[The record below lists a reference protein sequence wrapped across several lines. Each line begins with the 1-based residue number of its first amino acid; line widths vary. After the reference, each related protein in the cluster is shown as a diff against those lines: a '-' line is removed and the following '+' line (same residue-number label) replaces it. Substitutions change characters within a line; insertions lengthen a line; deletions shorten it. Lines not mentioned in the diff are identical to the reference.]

1 MLFDAIVLG
10 ERRRW
15 GEEPMSKVR
24 IGIVGSRF
32 QADCIAASVKLLPDE
47 AEVVAVASPTPGNA
61 EAFARRHGIPG
72 FHSDYREML
81 RDPAIEMISIT
92 APNRLHAKITIDA
105 ARAGKHVVC
114 EKPLCVTLEEA
125 DAMIDACAK
134 AGVLLL
140 YAEELVFAPKYVKA
154 KQMADEGAFGRV
166 HLVKQG
172 EKHSGPHSDWF
183 WDVEQSG
190 GGALMDLGCHGI
202 AFCWWF
208 LGKQK
213 VKSVYSQLSTQVHGK
228 RTTGDDEAVTIME
241 FENGAI
247 GVVENSWNRLGG
259 MDDSIEVFGEKGQT
273 YADMLMG
280 NALPTYSETGFGYA
294 VEKASSTKGWTY
306 PVFEEH
312 WNYGFPQEMRHFAR
326 CVRGKETPIS
336 DGETGRVVQEVL
348 YAAYASAGL
357 GRKITLPFRPKGI
370 TKPIDLWKKPELAQ
384 AAL

>member
-1 MLFDAIVLG
+1 MHYATARSHLTLT
-10 ERRRW
+10 
-15 GEEPMSKVR
+15 MSKVG

-32 QADCIAASVKLLPDE
+32 QAECIAASVKMMPEE
-47 AEVVAVASPTPGNA
+47 AEVVAVASPSKGNA
-61 EAFARRHGIPG
+61 EAFARRFGIPA
-72 FHSDYREML
+72 HYTDYREML
-81 RDPAIEMISIT
+81 RDPRVEMIHIS
-92 APNRLHAKITIDA
+92 APNYVHCRITTDA
-105 ARAGKHVVC
+105 ARAGKHVIC

-125 DAMIDACAK
+125 DEMIDACKK

-140 YAEELVFAPKYVKA
+140 YAEELFYAPKYVKA

-172 EKHSGPHSDWF
+172 EKHSGPHAAWF
-183 WDVEQSG
+183 WDVKLSG

-208 LGKQK
+208 LGKPN
-213 VKSVYSQLSTQVHGK
+213 VKSVYSQLSTQVHAD
-228 RTTGDDEAVTIME
+228 RTEGDDEAVTIIE
-241 FENGAI
+241 FDGGAI
-247 GVVENSWNRLGG
+247 GIVENSWNRPGG
-259 MDDSIEVFGEKGQT
+259 MDDSIEIFGEKGQT

-280 NALPTYSETGFGYA
+280 NALPTYSEVGFGYA
-294 VEKASSTKGWTY
+294 VEKASTTRGWTY

-326 CVRGKETPIS
+326 CVRGQESPIS

-357 GRKITLPFRPKGI
+357 GRKIEMPFRPAGI
-370 TKPIDLWKKPELAQ
+370 ARPIDLWKHPRD
-384 AAL
+384 

>member
-1 MLFDAIVLG
+1 MA
-10 ERRRW
+10 
-15 GEEPMSKVR
+15 KVR

-32 QADCIAASVKLLPDE
+32 QAECIAASVNAMPEE
-47 AEVVAVASPTPGNA
+47 AEIVAVASPTPGNA
-61 EAFARRHGIPG
+61 QEFSKRFGIKAAYT
-72 FHSDYREML
+72 DYREML
-81 RDPAIEMISIT
+81 RNPEVEMISIT
-92 APNRLHAKITIDA
+92 APNNLHAQITIDA
-105 ARAGKHVVC
+105 AKAGKHVVC

-125 DAMIDACAK
+125 DAMIEACEK

-140 YAEELVFAPKYVKA
+140 YAEELFFAPKYVKA
-154 KQMADEGAFGRV
+154 KQMADEGAFGKI

-172 EKHSGPHSDWF
+172 EKHSGPHSEWF
-183 WDVEQSG
+183 WDVKKSG

-213 VKSVYSQLSTQVHGK
+213 VKSVYSHVGNLHHRD
-228 RTTGDDEAVTIME
+228 RTEGDDEAITIIE

-247 GVVENSWNRLGG
+247 GMVESSWNRPGG

-280 NALPTYSETGFGYA
+280 NALPTYSEVGFGYA

-357 GRKITLPFRPKGI
+357 GRKITFPFRPKGI
-370 TKPIDLWKKPELAQ
+370 ARPIDLWKKPELAK

>member
-1 MLFDAIVLG
+1 
-10 ERRRW
+10 
-15 GEEPMSKVR
+15 MSKVG

-32 QADCIAASVKLLPDE
+32 QADCIASSVRMLPEE

-61 EAFARRHGIPG
+61 ADFAKRHGIPAAYTD
-72 FHSDYREML
+72 HRELL
-81 RDPAIEMISIT
+81 RDPRVEMIHIS
-92 APNRLHAKITIDA
+92 APNYIHARITVDA
-105 ARAGKHVVC
+105 AQAGKHVVC

-125 DAMIDACAK
+125 DEMLDACRK

-140 YAEELVFAPKYVKA
+140 YAEELFFAPKYVKA
-154 KQMADEGAFGRV
+154 KQMADEGAFGRI

-172 EKHSGPHSDWF
+172 EKHNGPHADWF
-183 WDVEQSG
+183 WDVKQSG

-208 LGKQK
+208 LGMPKL
-213 VKSVYSQLSTQVHGK
+213 KSVYAQLSTQVHQD
-228 RTTGDDEAVTIME
+228 RTEGDDEAITILE
-241 FENGAI
+241 FEGGAM
-247 GVVENSWNRLGG
+247 GVVENSWNRPGG
-259 MDDSIEVFGEKGQT
+259 MDDSIEVFGDKGQT

-280 NALPTYSETGFGYA
+280 NALPTYSEVGFGYA
-294 VEKASSTKGWTY
+294 VEKASTTRGWTY

-336 DGETGRVVQEVL
+336 DGRTGRFVQEVL

-357 GRKITLPFRPKGI
+357 GRKVPMPFDARGI
-370 TKPIDLWKKPELAQ
+370 GKPIDLWKHPELAR
-384 AAL
+384 L

>member
-1 MLFDAIVLG
+1 
-10 ERRRW
+10 
-15 GEEPMSKVR
+15 MSKVK

-32 QADCIAASVKLLPDE
+32 QADCIAASVKAMPEE

-61 EAFARRHGIPG
+61 EDFARRHGIPA
-72 FHSDYREML
+72 FYSDYRDL
-81 RDPAIEMISIT
+81 LKDKKVEMISIT
-92 APNRLHAKITIDA
+92 APNRLHAEITIEA

-114 EKPLCVTLEEA
+114 EKPLCITLEEA
-125 DAMIDACAK
+125 DSMIEACGK
-134 AGVLLL
+134 AGLLLL
-140 YAEELVFAPKYVKA
+140 YAEELFFAPKYVKA
-154 KQMADEGAFGRV
+154 KQMADEGAFGRI

-183 WDVEQSG
+183 WDVNQSG

-213 VKSVYSQLSTQVHGK
+213 VKSVYSQLSAHVK
-228 RTTGDDEAVTIME
+228 RTRTEGDDEAITIIE
-241 FENGAI
+241 FQDGAI
-247 GVVENSWNRLGG
+247 GVIENSWNRPGG
-259 MDDSIEVFGEKGQT
+259 MDDTIEIFGDKGQT

-280 NALPTYSETGFGYA
+280 NALPTYSEVGFGYA

-326 CVRGKETPIS
+326 CVRGKESPIS
-336 DGETGRVVQEVL
+336 DGEAGRTVMEIL

-357 GRKITLPFRPKGI
+357 GRKISLPFRPRGI
-370 TKPIDLWKKPELAQ
+370 AKPIDLWKKPELAKSS
-384 AAL
+384 L

>member
-1 MLFDAIVLG
+1 MA
-10 ERRRW
+10 
-15 GEEPMSKVR
+15 SKVG

-32 QADCIAASVKLLPDE
+32 QADCIAASVRAMPE
-47 AEVVAVASPTPGNA
+47 EMEVVAVASPTKGNA
-61 EAFARRHGIPG
+61 EAFAKRHAIPK
-72 FHSDYREML
+72 FYADYRKML
-81 RDPAIEMISIT
+81 GDPAVELVSIT
-92 APNRLHAKITIDA
+92 APNRLHAQITLDA
-105 ARAGKHVVC
+105 AKAGKHVVC
-114 EKPLCVTLEEA
+114 EKPLCITLEEA
-125 DAMIDACAK
+125 DAMIDACRK

-140 YAEELVFAPKYVKA
+140 YAEELFFAPKYVKA
-154 KQMADEGAFGRV
+154 KQMADEGAFGKV

-183 WDVEQSG
+183 WDVDQSG

-213 VKSVYSQLSTQVHGK
+213 VKSVYSQLSTQHNSK
-228 RTTGDDEAVTIME
+228 RTKGDDEAITIIE
-241 FENGAI
+241 FADGAI
-247 GVVENSWNRLGG
+247 GMVESSWNRPGG
-259 MDDSIEVFGEKGQT
+259 MDDSIEVFGDKGQT

-280 NALPTYSETGFGYA
+280 NALPTYSEVGFGYA
-294 VEKASSTKGWTY
+294 VEKAASTKGWTY

-357 GRKITLPFRPKGI
+357 GQKITLPFRPKGI
-370 TKPIDLWKKPELAQ
+370 TKPIDLWKKPELAR

>member
-1 MLFDAIVLG
+1 MIG
-10 ERRRW
+10 E
-15 GEEPMSKVR
+15 
-24 IGIVGSRF
+24 
-32 QADCIAASVKLLPDE
+32 
-47 AEVVAVASPTPGNA
+47 
-61 EAFARRHGIPG
+61 
-72 FHSDYREML
+72 
-81 RDPAIEMISIT
+81 
-92 APNRLHAKITIDA
+92 
-105 ARAGKHVVC
+105 
-114 EKPLCVTLEEA
+114 
-125 DAMIDACAK
+125 CAK

-140 YAEELVFAPKYVKA
+140 YAEELFFAPKYTKA

-213 VKSVYSQLSTQVHGK
+213 VKSVYAHLSTQVNGK
-228 RTTGDDEAVTIME
+228 RTKGEDEAVTIIE

-247 GVVENSWNRLGG
+247 GLVESSWNRPGG
-259 MDDSIEVFGEKGQT
+259 MDDSIEVFGDKGQT

-280 NALPTYSETGFGYA
+280 NALPTYSEVGFGYA

-326 CVRGKETPIS
+326 CVRGKEKPIS
-336 DGETGRVVQEVL
+336 DGETGRVVQEIL

-357 GRKITLPFRPKGI
+357 GRKIMLPFRPKGI
-370 TKPIDLWKKPELAQ
+370 AKPIDLWKNPELARG
-384 AAL
+384 AL

>member
-1 MLFDAIVLG
+1 
-10 ERRRW
+10 
-15 GEEPMSKVR
+15 MSKVKL
-24 IGIVGSRF
+24 GIIGSRF
-32 QADCIAASVKLLPDE
+32 QADCIAHSVRLMPE
-47 AEVVAVASPTPGNA
+47 EMEVVAVASPTPGNA
-61 EAFARRHGIPG
+61 RAFAERHRIPAAYA
-72 FHSDYREML
+72 DYTELL
-81 RDPAIEMISIT
+81 RDPAVELVSIT
-92 APNRLHAKITIDA
+92 APNRRHAQMTIDA

-140 YAEELVFAPKYVKA
+140 YAEELFFAPKYVKA

-166 HLVKQG
+166 HLVKQS

-183 WDVEQSG
+183 WDVHQSG

-208 LGKQK
+208 LGKPT
-213 VKSVYSQLSTQVHGK
+213 VKSVYAQLSTQVHGD
-228 RTTGDDEAVTIME
+228 RTEGDDEALTIIE
-241 FENGAI
+241 FANGAT
-247 GVVENSWNRLGG
+247 GVVENSWTKPGG
-259 MDDSIEVFGEKGQT
+259 MDDSIEVFGSRGQT

-280 NALPTYSETGFGYA
+280 NALPTFSEVGFGYA
-294 VEKASSTKGWTY
+294 VEKAASTKGWSW

-326 CVRGKETPIS
+326 CVRGTETPIS

-357 GRKITLPFRPKGI
+357 GRKITLPFRPMGVE
-370 TKPIDLWKKPELAQ
+370 KPIDLWKHPELAE

>member
-1 MLFDAIVLG
+1 
-10 ERRRW
+10 
-15 GEEPMSKVR
+15 MSKVG

-32 QADCIAASVKLLPDE
+32 QADCIAASVRAMPE
-47 AEVVAVASPTPGNA
+47 EMEVVAIASPTKGNA
-61 EAFARRHGIPG
+61 AEFARRHGIPRSY
-72 FHSDYREML
+72 SDYREML
-81 RDPAIEMISIT
+81 NDPAVELVSIT
-92 APNRLHAKITIDA
+92 APNRLHAQVTIDA

-140 YAEELVFAPKYVKA
+140 YAEELFFAPKYVKA
-154 KQMADEGAFGRV
+154 KQMADEGAFGRI

-213 VKSVYSQLSTQVHGK
+213 VKSVYAQLSTQVNSK
-228 RTTGDDEAVTIME
+228 RTQGDDEALTIIE

-247 GVVENSWNRLGG
+247 GLVESSWNRPGG
-259 MDDSIEVFGEKGQT
+259 MDDSIEVFGDKGQT
-273 YADMLMG
+273 YADILMG

-294 VEKASSTKGWTY
+294 VEKASTTKLS
-306 PVFEEH
+306 P
-312 WNYGFPQEMRHFAR
+312 
-326 CVRGKETPIS
+326 
-336 DGETGRVVQEVL
+336 
-348 YAAYASAGL
+348 
-357 GRKITLPFRPKGI
+357 
-370 TKPIDLWKKPELAQ
+370 
-384 AAL
+384 

>member
-1 MLFDAIVLG
+1 
-10 ERRRW
+10 
-15 GEEPMSKVR
+15 MSQVQ

-32 QADCIAASVKLLPDE
+32 QADCIASSVKSIPDE
-47 AEVVAVASPTPGNA
+47 AEVIAVASPTAGNA
-61 EAFARRHGIPG
+61 EALARRHGIPR
-72 FHSDYREML
+72 FYSDYREML
-81 RDPAIEMISIT
+81 RDPAIELVSVT
-92 APNRLHAKITIDA
+92 APNRLHAQITIDA

-114 EKPLCVTLEEA
+114 EKPLCITLEEA

-140 YAEELVFAPKYVKA
+140 YAEELFFAPKYVKA
-154 KQMADEGAFGRV
+154 KQMADEGAFGRI

-172 EKHSGPHSDWF
+172 EKHSGPHSSWF
-183 WDVEQSG
+183 WDVDQSG

-208 LGKQK
+208 LGKPK
-213 VKSVYSQLSTQVHGK
+213 VKSVTAHLWTQVHGD
-228 RTTGDDEAVTIME
+228 RTQGDDEAIAIIE
-241 FENGAI
+241 FEGGAV
-247 GVVENSWNRLGG
+247 GMVENSWNRPGG
-259 MDDSIEVFGEKGQT
+259 MDDTIEVFGSQGQT

-280 NALPTYSETGFGYA
+280 NALPTYSEVGFGYA

-336 DGETGRVVQEVL
+336 DGQTGRVVLEAVH
-348 YAAYASAGL
+348 AAYASAGL
-357 GRKITLPFRPKGI
+357 GRKITMPFRPKGI
-370 TKPIDLWKKPELAQ
+370 VKPIDLWKKPELAQ

>member
-1 MLFDAIVLG
+1 MV
-10 ERRRW
+10 
-15 GEEPMSKVR
+15 
-24 IGIVGSRF
+24 
-32 QADCIAASVKLLPDE
+32 
-47 AEVVAVASPTPGNA
+47 
-61 EAFARRHGIPG
+61 
-72 FHSDYREML
+72 
-81 RDPAIEMISIT
+81 SIT
-92 APNRLHAKITIDA
+92 APNRLHARITIDA

-114 EKPLCVTLEEA
+114 EKPLCMTLEEA

-140 YAEELVFAPKYVKA
+140 YAEELFFAPKYVKA

-166 HLVKQG
+166 HLVKQS

-190 GGALMDLGCHGI
+190 GGAVMDLGCHGI

-208 LGKQK
+208 LGKPK
-213 VKSVYSQLSTQVHGK
+213 VKSVYAQLSTQVHGDAHV
-228 RTTGDDEAVTIME
+228 RRRRGDHDHRVRH
-241 FENGAI
+241 GAI
-247 GVVENSWNRLGG
+247 GVVENSWNRPGG
-259 MDDSIEVFGEKGQT
+259 MDDSIEVFGDKGQT

-280 NALPTYSETGFGYA
+280 NALPTYSEVGFGYA
-294 VEKASSTKGWTY
+294 VEKAASTKGWTY

-370 TKPIDLWKKPELAQ
+370 AKPIDLWKKPELAR
-384 AAL
+384 AAV

>member
-1 MLFDAIVLG
+1 V
-10 ERRRW
+10 
-15 GEEPMSKVR
+15 SKVK

-32 QADCIAASVKLLPDE
+32 QADCIAGSVKAMPDE

-61 EAFARRHGIPG
+61 EAFARSHAIPR
-72 FHSDYREML
+72 FYSDYREML
-81 RDPAIEMISIT
+81 RDPAVEMISIT
-92 APNRLHAKITIDA
+92 APNRLHARMTIDA
-105 ARAGKHVVC
+105 AQAGKHVVC

-140 YAEELVFAPKYVKA
+140 YAEELFFAPKYVKA

-183 WDVEQSG
+183 WDVNQSG

-208 LGKQK
+208 LGKPK
-213 VKSVYSQLSTQVHGK
+213 VRSVYAQLSTQVHRD
-228 RTTGDDEAVTIME
+228 RTQGDDEALAIIE
-241 FENGAI
+241 FEGGAV
-247 GVVENSWNRLGG
+247 GVVENSWTKPGG
-259 MDDSIEVFGEKGQT
+259 MDDSIEIFGDKGQT
-273 YADMLMG
+273 YADLLMG

-294 VEKASSTKGWTY
+294 VEKAGTTQGWTY

-357 GRKITLPFRPKGI
+357 GRKITFPFRPQGI
-370 TKPIDLWKKPELAQ
+370 AKPIDLWKKPELAQ